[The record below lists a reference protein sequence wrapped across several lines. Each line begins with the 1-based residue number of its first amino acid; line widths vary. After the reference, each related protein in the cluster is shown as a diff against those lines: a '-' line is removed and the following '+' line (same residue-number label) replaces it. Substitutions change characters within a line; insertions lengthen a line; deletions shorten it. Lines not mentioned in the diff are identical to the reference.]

1 MKPDVKRILTKLG
14 KEKVE
19 LAAADKLKDFQRELI
34 DGVDRVTKF
43 SMEIRE
49 ARNKG
54 NLELNRLDVVKR
66 LAQKTIAT
74 VDKAAKELGVNIPE
88 IGKLEFVIS
97 EYDQI
102 RKTVTKQIN
111 G

>member
-1 MKPDVKRILTKLG
+1 MKPDVKRILTKLS
-14 KEKVE
+14 ENKVE
-19 LAAADKLKDFQRELI
+19 LAAADKLKDFQKELI
-34 DGVDRVTKF
+34 DGVDRINKF
-43 SMEIRE
+43 SMAIRE

-54 NLELNRLDVVKR
+54 NLELNRLDAVKR

-97 EYDQI
+97 EYEQI
-102 RKTVTKQIN
+102 KKAASKQIN

>member
-1 MKPDVKRILTKLG
+1 MDSKTNEILQKFSTQ
-14 KEKVE
+14 KVE
-19 LAAADKLKDFQRELI
+19 LAAADKLKDFQKELI
-34 DGVDRVTKF
+34 DGVDRISKF
-43 SMEIRE
+43 STDIRE

-54 NLELNRLDVVKR
+54 NLELSRLDAVKR

-74 VDKAAKELGVNIPE
+74 YSKAAKELGVDIPE

-97 EYDQI
+97 EYEQI
-102 RKTVTKQIN
+102 KKAASKQIN